1 MKIMNMNKK
10 IYKSPYMSFCDCQVV
25 YELLTLS
32 SEDIGSGGNAS
43 DEGIIDADIKRCIDS
58 EDKDEWKEGLW

>member
-1 MKIMNMNKK
+1 MISHKK
-10 IYKSPYMSFCDCQVV
+10 YYDAPYMSSYDCHIIF
-25 YELLTLS
+25 ELMTLS

-43 DEGIIDADIKRCIDS
+43 DEGIDDADIKRLIDS